1 MGNIKAEIKGIGIN
15 IPERTLTNSDLE
27 KFLDTSDEWIITRTG
42 IKERRIAE
50 EWEKASDIALPA
62 AKEAIEKADLTPKEI
77 DAVIVATSTPDMTFP
92 STACFLADKLGCSK
106 PMAYDISAA
115 CSGFIYGLTI
125 ANSLIKSEQFEN
137 VLVVGAEVFSQ
148 IIDWNDR
155 STAVI
160 FGDGA
165 GAVVV
170 SRSRGESDILSAV
183 MKSDGS
189 HWGSLYCPVGE
200 KLRMRGRETFKLAIK
215 SMETASKKALQKAGI
230 SLEDIKLVIPHQ
242 ANIRIINALAERMEL
257 PEDRVYSN
265 IHKYGNTSAASI
277 PIAFYE
283 AWKEGKIDKGDYI
296 LLTAFGGGLT
306 WGAIVLKF

>member
-1 MGNIKAEIKGIGIN
+1 MKAEIKGLGMYV
-15 IPERTLTNSDLE
+15 PPRVLTNEDLE
-27 KFLDTSDEWIITRTG
+27 KILDTSDEWITTRTG
-42 IKERRIAE
+42 IKERHIAE
-50 EWEKASDIALPA
+50 EWENASDLALPA
-62 AKEAIEKADLTPKEI
+62 AKEAIENAGLTPKDIEC
-77 DAVIVATSTPDMTFP
+77 VIVATSTPDMTFP

-106 PMAYDISAA
+106 PMAFDISAA
-115 CSGFIYGLTI
+115 CSGFIYALTI
-125 ANSLIKSEQFEN
+125 ANSFIKSGQFKN
-137 VLVVGAEVFSQ
+137 VLVVGSEVFSK

-165 GAVVV
+165 GAAVV
-170 SRSRGESDILSAV
+170 SASDGESDILAAV

-200 KLRMRGRETFKLAIK
+200 KLKMRGRETFKLAIK
-215 SMETASKKALQKAGI
+215 SMETASKKALEKAG
-230 SLEDIKLVIPHQ
+230 LTLDDIKLVIPHQ
-242 ANIRIINALAERMEL
+242 ANIRIIKALAERLEL
-257 PEDRVYSN
+257 PEEKVFSN

-277 PIAFYE
+277 PIAMYE
-283 AWKEGKIDKGDYI
+283 AWKEGKFKKGDYL

>member
-1 MGNIKAEIKGIGIN
+1 MKARISGIGMYV
-15 IPERTLTNSDLE
+15 PPRVLTNFDLE
-27 KFLDTSDEWIITRTG
+27 KVLDTSDEWITTRTG

-50 EWEKASDIALPA
+50 EWEKASDLALPA
-62 AKEAIEKADLTPKEI
+62 AKEAIENAGLTPKDI
-77 DAVIVATSTPDMTFP
+77 DAVVVATSTPDMTFP
-92 STACFLADKLGCSK
+92 STACFLADKLGCPK
-106 PMAYDISAA
+106 PMAFDISAA

-125 ANSLIKSEQFEN
+125 ANSFITSGQFKN
-137 VLVVGAEVFSQ
+137 VLVVGAEVFSK

-170 SRSRGESDILSAV
+170 SASEDDGGILSAV

-215 SMETASKKALQKAGI
+215 SMETACRKALNQAGLELSDI
-230 SLEDIKLVIPHQ
+230 SLVIPHQ

-257 PEDRVYSN
+257 PEDKVFSN
-265 IHKYGNTSAASI
+265 IHRYGNTSAASI
-277 PIAFYE
+277 PIAMYE
-283 AWKEGKIDKGDYI
+283 ALKEGKFKKGDYI

-306 WGAIVLKF
+306 WGAIALRY

>member
-1 MGNIKAEIKGIGIN
+1 MKAEIKGLGMYV
-15 IPERTLTNSDLE
+15 PPRVLTNFDLE
-27 KFLDTSDEWIITRTG
+27 QILDTSDEWITTRTG
-42 IKERRIAE
+42 IKERHIAE
-50 EWEKASDIALPA
+50 EWENASDLALPA
-62 AKEAIEKADLTPKEI
+62 AKEAVENAGLTPKDI
-77 DAVIVATSTPDMTFP
+77 DCVIVATSTPDMTFP

-106 PMAYDISAA
+106 PMAFDISAA
-115 CSGFIYGLTI
+115 CSGFIYALTI
-125 ANSLIKSEQFEN
+125 ANSFIKSGQFKN
-137 VLVVGAEVFSQ
+137 VLVVGAEVFSK

-170 SRSRGESDILSAV
+170 SASDGESDILAAK

-200 KLRMRGRETFKLAIK
+200 KLKMRGRETFKLAIK
-215 SMETASKKALQKAGI
+215 SMETASKKALEKAGLT
-230 SLEDIKLVIPHQ
+230 LEDIKLVIPHQ
-242 ANIRIINALAERMEL
+242 ANIRIIKALAERLEL
-257 PEDRVYSN
+257 PEEKVFSN

-277 PIAFYE
+277 PIAMYE
-283 AWKEGKIDKGDYI
+283 AWKEGKFKKGDYL

>member
-1 MGNIKAEIKGIGIN
+1 MIRAKITGIGMHVPPRVI
-15 IPERTLTNSDLE
+15 TNHDLE
-27 KFLDTSDEWIITRTG
+27 KILDTSDEWITTRTG

-50 EWEKASDIALPA
+50 EWEKASDLALPA
-62 AKEAIEKADLTPKEI
+62 AEEAIKNAGLTPKDI

-92 STACFLADKLGCSK
+92 STACFLSDKLGCSK
-106 PMAYDISAA
+106 PMAFDISAA
-115 CSGFIYGLTI
+115 CSGFIYGLTVG
-125 ANSLIKSEQFEN
+125 NSFILSGQFEN
-137 VLVVGAEVFSQ
+137 VLVVGAEVFSR

-165 GAVVV
+165 GAVVL
-170 SRSRGESDILSAV
+170 SKTDGDRGILSAA

-215 SMETASKKALQKAGI
+215 SMETASKKALNKAGI
-230 SLEDIKLVIPHQ
+230 DLEKIRLVIPHQ
-242 ANIRIINALAERMEL
+242 ANIRIINALAERLEL
-257 PEDRVYSN
+257 PEEKVFSN

-277 PIAFYE
+277 PIAMYE
-283 AWKEGKIDKGDYI
+283 AYKEKKFKEGDYI

-306 WGAIVLKF
+306 WGAVVLKF

>member
-1 MGNIKAEIKGIGIN
+1 MKAEIKGIGMYV
-15 IPERTLTNSDLE
+15 PPRVLTNFDLE
-27 KFLDTSDEWIITRTG
+27 QILDTSDEWITTRTG
-42 IKERRIAE
+42 IKERHIAD
-50 EWEKASDIALPA
+50 EWEKASDLALPA
-62 AKEAIEKADLTPKEI
+62 AKEAIENAGLTPKDI
-77 DAVIVATSTPDMTFP
+77 DCVIVATSTPDMTFP

-106 PMAYDISAA
+106 PMAFDISAA
-115 CSGFIYGLTI
+115 CSGFIYALTI
-125 ANSLIKSEQFEN
+125 ANSFIKSGQFKN
-137 VLVVGAEVFSQ
+137 VLVVGAEVFSK

-165 GAVVV
+165 GAAVV
-170 SRSRGESDILSAV
+170 SEAEGESDILAAK

-200 KLRMRGRETFKLAIK
+200 KLKMRGRETFKLAIK
-215 SMETASKKALQKAGI
+215 SMETASKKALEKAGV

-242 ANIRIINALAERMEL
+242 ANIRIIRALAERLEL
-257 PEDRVYSN
+257 PEEKVFSN

-277 PIAFYE
+277 PIAMYE
-283 AWKEGKIDKGDYI
+283 AWKEGKIKKGDYL